1 MKKLLIDVR
10 IRKQEYEYLSRYFQ
24 VIKIPLF
31 DGVYDE
37 ISGHSDIFYCKI
49 KDKIICAPNSPIIK
63 KEFLVGT
70 SKIERQYPKDVAYNA
85 CQIGENIIGS
95 KFTDVTINPNIIV
108 KQGYTKCS
116 IAVTG
121 ENSCITTDKEICRKL
136 KEKNIEVTYIEEPN
150 IKLLDRNGNTSNM
163 QGFIGGASFVF
174 DNKFVLFGDIEK
186 LKSKQQI
193 IEHLNRHN
201 LELVS
206 FEGLQV
212 NDYGGAIEF

>member
-1 MKKLLIDVR
+1 MKKLLIDAR
-10 IRKQEYEYLSRYFQ
+10 IRKQEYEYLSRYFH

-49 KDKIICAPNSPIIK
+49 KDKIICALNSPIIK

-121 ENSCITTDKEICRKL
+121 KNSCITTDKEICRKL

-186 LKSKQQI
+186 LRSKQQI

>member
-1 MKKLLIDVR
+1 MSGFGIASEKVPTMKSIGGVKDENGVSSKPSEEVKTESEKIDFSKV
-10 IRKQEYEYLSRYFQ
+10 KVE
-24 VIKIPLF
+24 PLF

-70 SKIERQYPKDVAYNA
+70 YKIERQYPKDVAYNA

-116 IAVTG
+116 ISVTG
-121 ENSCITTDKEICRKL
+121 KNSCILE
-136 KEKNIEVTYIEEPN
+136 
-150 IKLLDRNGNTSNM
+150 
-163 QGFIGGASFVF
+163 GFSSIPVAFCI
-174 DNKFVLFGDIEK
+174 LK
-186 LKSKQQI
+186 LKSSS
-193 IEHLNRHN
+193 L
-201 LELVS
+201 S
-206 FEGLQV
+206 
-212 NDYGGAIEF
+212 

>member
-1 MKKLLIDVR
+1 MTKLLIDER
-10 IRKQEYEYLSRYFQ
+10 IRKQEYEYLSRYFH
-24 VIKIPLF
+24 VIKLPLS

-49 KDKIICAPNSPIIK
+49 KDKIICAPNSPIIE

-70 SKIERQYPKDVAYNA
+70 SKIERKYPKDVAYNA

-121 ENSCITTDKEICRKL
+121 ENSCITTDKEIYKKL

-163 QGFIGGASFVF
+163 QGFIGGASFLF

-193 IEHLNRHN
+193 MEHLNRHN
-201 LELVS
+201 LELVN

>member
-1 MKKLLIDVR
+1 M
-10 IRKQEYEYLSRYFQ
+10 
-24 VIKIPLF
+24 
-31 DGVYDE
+31 
-37 ISGHSDIFYCKI
+37 
-49 KDKIICAPNSPIIK
+49 
-63 KEFLVGT
+63 
-70 SKIERQYPKDVAYNA
+70 
-85 CQIGENIIGS
+85 
-95 KFTDVTINPNIIV
+95 
-108 KQGYTKCS
+108 
-116 IAVTG
+116 
-121 ENSCITTDKEICRKL
+121 

-201 LELVS
+201 LKLVS

>member
-1 MKKLLIDVR
+1 MTKLLIDAR
-10 IRKQEYEYLSRYFQ
+10 IRKQEYEYLSRYFH
-24 VIKIPLF
+24 VIKLPLS

-49 KDKIICAPNSPIIK
+49 KDKIICAPNSPIIE

-70 SKIERQYPKDVAYNA
+70 SKIERKYPKDVAYNA

-95 KFTDVTINPNIIV
+95 QFTDITINPNIIV

-121 ENSCITTDKEICRKL
+121 KNSCITTDKEIYRKL

-163 QGFIGGASFVF
+163 RGFIGGASFVF

-206 FEGLQV
+206 FKGVQV